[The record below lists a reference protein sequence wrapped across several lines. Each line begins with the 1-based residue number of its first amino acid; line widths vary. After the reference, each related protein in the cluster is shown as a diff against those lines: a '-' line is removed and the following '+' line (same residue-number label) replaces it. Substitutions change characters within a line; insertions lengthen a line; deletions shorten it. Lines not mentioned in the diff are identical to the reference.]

1 MLALARAH
9 GAPTAKWQDV
19 PARPGGRADMCES
32 ARPIAAAVPAVIDL
46 GNLSAAKR
54 DLPVFALRSQKPVF
68 GAATQDALG
77 A

>member
-1 MLALARAH
+1 
-9 GAPTAKWQDV
+9 
-19 PARPGGRADMCES
+19 MCES